1 MNALMERYLI
11 KFTKTGGVKFISHLD
26 TLRTLHRALKREEV
40 PISYSKGF
48 NPHPSISIASPLSLG
63 VSSLCEYA
71 DLEMEEY
78 MDEKELVDRLN
89 SSLPE
94 GIRVLEAL
102 NIKEKRPSSMGIVE
116 GSSYS
121 IILEHNSDKKTIE
134 EIIDKILSKDEIHRS
149 KKSKSGEKIVDIR
162 PLIINIKLENIEKN
176 KVQIG
181 CTLKTGS
188 RASLNP
194 DMLVELLFEFSD
206 SKIFGYPDIVRRDIY
221 CTNNGKLVDLM
232 SYFSGK

>member
-11 KFTKTGGVKFISHLD
+11 KFTKNGGVKFISHLD
-26 TLRTLHRALKREEV
+26 TLRTLHRALKRAEV

-63 VSSLCEYA
+63 ISSLCEYA

-78 MDEKELVDRLN
+78 MDEKELTDRLN

-94 GIRVLEAL
+94 GIKVLEAL
-102 NIKEKRPSSMGIVE
+102 NIKGKMPSSMGIVE
-116 GSSYS
+116 GSYYS
-121 IILEHNSDKKTIE
+121 IILEHNSDKKTID
-134 EIIDKILSKDEIHRS
+134 EIINKILSKDEILKN
-149 KKSKSGEKIVDIR
+149 KKSKSGERIVDIR
-162 PLIINIKLENIEKN
+162 PLIIDIKLEGIKN
-176 KVQIG
+176 NKLEIG

-206 SKIFGYPDIVRRDIY
+206 GKIFGYPDIIRRGIY
-221 CTNNGKLVDLM
+221 CINNGRLVDLM
-232 SYFSGK
+232 LYFSGK